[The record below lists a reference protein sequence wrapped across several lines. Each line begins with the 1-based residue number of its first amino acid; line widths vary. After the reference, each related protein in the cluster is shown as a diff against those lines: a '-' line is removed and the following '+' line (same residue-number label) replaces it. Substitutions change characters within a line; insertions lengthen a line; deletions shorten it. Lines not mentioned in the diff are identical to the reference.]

1 MADNADTPRDNGDD
15 GIFPVEGQPFN
26 ETRDLGKMATIIAG
40 VAVGAMIGAG
50 AALLLAPGSG
60 EDTRAAITRRVRKLT
75 RRERGVWKSLARAL
89 DDAAQEVSA
98 RSRMRRVKAEAAA
111 AAVKAVT

>member
-1 MADNADTPRDNGDD
+1 MPDNADTPRDDGDD
-15 GIFPVEGQPFN
+15 GLFEVEGRPFT
-26 ETRDLGKMATIIAG
+26 ETRDLGQTATIIAG

-89 DDAAQEVSA
+89 DDAAQEVAA
-98 RSRMRRVKAEAAA
+98 RSRGRRVKAEAAA
-111 AAVKAVT
+111 AAAKAAT

>member
-1 MADNADTPRDNGDD
+1 MADNAAAPRDAGDD
-15 GIFPVEGQPFN
+15 GLFEVEGRPFT

-60 EDTRAAITRRVRKLT
+60 EDTRAAITRRVRKVT
-75 RRERGVWKSLARAL
+75 RRERGVWKSLARAME
-89 DDAAQEVSA
+89 DAAHTTAA

-111 AAVKAVT
+111 AAVKAAT